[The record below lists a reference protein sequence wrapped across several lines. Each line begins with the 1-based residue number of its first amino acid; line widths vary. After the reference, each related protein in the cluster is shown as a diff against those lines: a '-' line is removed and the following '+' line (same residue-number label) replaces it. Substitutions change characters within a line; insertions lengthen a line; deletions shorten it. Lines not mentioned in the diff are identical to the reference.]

1 MQPQGK
7 DGPAPGKGF
16 DSAAMGALAH
26 LYRGELYRSK
36 IWRTRLDATTNW
48 AVATTGIAI
57 SVSFSGADVSGLP
70 LVLIGL
76 LVAGFLLIEGR
87 RYRYFDIWRSRVRL
101 LETRLYCP
109 ILRCEPID
117 FSDGWNETLASDYGR
132 LRFHITMTEAVGR
145 RLRRNYLWIFLVLGL
160 SYLGKLLIHP
170 DPFPSFGQVLERAQ
184 VGPIPGGWVLGAL
197 LAGEATLVVLAV
209 LTLRGQKAAGRIEL
223 VPTSDPGRTSARDE

>member
-1 MQPQGK
+1 MDEQRAADPPKPSGFENSSL
-7 DGPAPGKGF
+7 AP
-16 DSAAMGALAH
+16 LAH

-48 AVATTGIAI
+48 AVATTGIAV
-57 SVSFSGADVSGLP
+57 SVTFSDRDNSPLP
-70 LVLIGL
+70 LLLVGL
-76 LVAGFLLIEGR
+76 LVVVFLVIEGR

-101 LETRLYCP
+101 METRMYGPL
-109 ILRCEPID
+109 LRGQPFEFD
-117 FSDGWNETLASDYGR
+117 DAWNHHLADDYDH
-132 LRFHITMTEAVGR
+132 LHFHITRAEAVGR